1 MGGVRLVARTPRCG
15 RGNASSILARRRHTF
30 TTLLQH
36 FYNTF
41 MALSWHLP
49 IIRFCFFCHSHVA
62 LDINIPSVNS
72 KHHRCPSTF
81 SAFSVLRILI
91 MVKAAHSSS

>member
-36 FYNTF
+36 FHGTF
-41 MALSWHLP
+41 MALTH
-49 IIRFCFFCHSHVA
+49 
-62 LDINIPSVNS
+62 N
-72 KHHRCPSTF
+72 
-81 SAFSVLRILI
+81 SVLFLLSLTRG
-91 MVKAAHSSS
+91 S